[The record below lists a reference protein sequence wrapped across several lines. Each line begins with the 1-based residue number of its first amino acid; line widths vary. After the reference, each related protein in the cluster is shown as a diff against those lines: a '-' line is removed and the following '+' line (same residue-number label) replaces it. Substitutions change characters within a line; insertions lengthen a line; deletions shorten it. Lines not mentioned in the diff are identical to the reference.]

1 MIDIVFGYFDRSSP
15 ITFFVLGLL
24 SFYLLLTVWV
34 FVYRYLVINS
44 WLSKEI
50 DSMEQMHMGAVTVS
64 GQSTLSGCTKK
75 MPVVNHRVLEMCE
88 FAAIKEATKGLTLLS
103 MIASTSPFIG
113 LFGTVVSILEAFTGL
128 GIQKSATLGV
138 VAPAISEA
146 LVATAAG
153 IFVAIFAYSFHLLL
167 KRKAYEL
174 STVISIQIDMILT
187 TEDTNEVDKITK
199 KTNKTPSDIKLE
211 DSNENQI

>member
-1 MIDIVFGYFDRSSP
+1 MIDIILGYFDRSSP

-24 SFYLLLTVWV
+24 SFYLLLSVWV
-34 FVYRYLVINS
+34 FIYRYLIVSS

-50 DSMEQMHMGAVTVS
+50 DSMEQMHMGAMTVS
-64 GQSTLSGCTKK
+64 QQSVLNSCVKK
-75 MPVVNHRVLEMCE
+75 TSSPNHRMLEMCE
-88 FAAIKEATKGLTLLS
+88 FAATKEATKGLTLLS

-113 LFGTVVSILEAFTGL
+113 LFGTVVAILETFSKL
-128 GIQKSATLGV
+128 GKESGSSIAI

-153 IFVAIFAYSFHLLL
+153 IAVATFAYTFHLIL

-174 STVISIQIDMILT
+174 NVLLESQSDLILSQ
-187 TEDTNEVDKITK
+187 KA
-199 KTNKTPSDIKLE
+199 
-211 DSNENQI
+211 